1 MGPVV
6 GGILGCGQK
15 GEHVQYPERWDR
27 CPGWGLPYGILS
39 KGLTSQVK
47 PKPLHLGIFQTLRA
61 LDCSELA
68 SAVTSFLSVLGTS
81 VWPLLGHIWAR
92 KGGKQLPGPAPRSF
106 PRCHLILGA
115 GKACTSP
122 FHQRCPSSLRGQ
134 RREGGSGVARGLGLC

>member
-15 GEHVQYPERWDR
+15 GEHVQYPERRDR

-61 LDCSELA
+61 LDCPELA
-68 SAVTSFLSVLGTS
+68 SAVTSFEYLGPVCVAPLGT
-81 VWPLLGHIWAR
+81 H
-92 KGGKQLPGPAPRSF
+92 
-106 PRCHLILGA
+106 
-115 GKACTSP
+115 
-122 FHQRCPSSLRGQ
+122 
-134 RREGGSGVARGLGLC
+134 LGLERWEAAP